1 MATVIL
7 VRHGRTSANASG
19 TLAGRLPGVRLDDVG
34 AEQAARTAAR
44 LAVVPLAAIVTSP
57 LERCRDTARADRQGP
72 SRPAEGLAPSAA

>member
-19 TLAGRLPGVRLDDVG
+19 TLAGRTPGVRLDDVG

-57 LERCRDTARADRQGP
+57 LERCRETARADRDAPTPTGRR
-72 SRPAEGLAPSAA
+72 SRPSAA